1 MTSFLSILPIILT
14 YVIGVVSIA
23 NTANKYERNIIDF
36 QKRSKEMFIA
46 LTCGRFE
53 AIEKNLHASENWILA
68 NHEVDNEDLN
78 TILNKKNNIILSI
91 QSKQRSLL
99 QSSCDDFRFSRYN
112 FELYQENANSD
123 SNHWPNWLNK
133 LKL

>member
-1 MTSFLSILPIILT
+1 
-14 YVIGVVSIA
+14 
-23 NTANKYERNIIDF
+23 
-36 QKRSKEMFIA
+36 MFIA